1 MSRFSE
7 LLTSL
12 EDAAAAAA
20 RLEDKLDRLVDG
32 RPPTPLVRGAI
43 LAAAD
48 ELAAE
53 GKRCQTAR
61 PRDVIEDEWTEP
73 VFVSLREAIHGVA
86 GRRAAPTQLG
96 RLGARGAPGHAGDA
110 AGVGPVRRGHR
121 ALTRRRGASR
131 RGACCEARRRARRPE
146 RMR

>member
-73 VFVSLREAIHGVA
+73 VFVSLREAIHTA
-86 GRRAAPTQLG
+86 SLAAAQRPHNWDDWVREV
-96 RLGARGAPGHAGDA
+96 RLATREMRQAWARFDA
-110 AGVGPVRRGHR
+110 V
-121 ALTRRRGASR
+121 T
-131 RGACCEARRRARRPE
+131 E
-146 RMR
+146 R